1 MSLARVKTWSSGEV
15 LTASD
20 LNSEFDNLLSN
31 ALSLISPITGT
42 LDLNGNEFVLDV
54 DADTSITS
62 DTDDRIDFRIGG
74 TDGMFIGLASGNTGA
89 FLHIDPGAFTATA
102 NTDIGLIRVGNTAAV
117 TVPAGTTAVAAG
129 LYIET
134 PNWTATGTITAS
146 AALYIEGAATEG
158 TDDFSIWADAGDVR
172 FDDDILWLSGQT
184 YAQRGVMAH
193 ANTDVRTYTFPDVSG
208 TVGLIEDSN
217 SILAVQVFS

>member
-1 MSLARVKTWSSGEV
+1 MALSPLKTWIAEV
-15 LTASD
+15 LTFND
-20 LNSEFDNLLSN
+20 LNAEFLNIYN
-31 ALSLISPITGT
+31 NPVSLISPLTAAIDMNGFELI
-42 LDLNGNEFVLDV
+42 LDA

-74 TDGMFIGLASGNTGA
+74 TDGVFIGHATGNTGA
-89 FLHIDPGAFTATA
+89 FLHVDPGAFTATA
-102 NTDIGLIRVGNTAAV
+102 ATDIGLVRVGNTNAV

-129 LYIET
+129 VYLEI

-146 AALYIEGAATEG
+146 ATLYIEGAATEG

-193 ANTDVRTYTFPDVSG
+193 ANTDV
-208 TVGLIEDSN
+208 
-217 SILAVQVFS
+217 